1 MEPPKLRHCPKFLGL
16 AGAASLRLSKVS
28 ANVLSLRSEGG
39 VNSTID
45 MSRSRDCSSRPL
57 RNLRNE
63 NPNLRREPHLH
74 RNEQTDIRRMFEPF
88 GGKSRAADVF
98 TAGKKR
104 FAFVLMMNESD
115 AESAIGG
122 LNGSEFFGRELLV
135 QWTAKQRSV
144 RSDDFMPNREPSP
157 HDRTWYNAL
166 VNRVL

>member
-1 MEPPKLRHCPKFLGL
+1 MKTRIYVGNIAYNARANRHSPDVRAVRGEI
-16 AGAASLRLSKVS
+16 G
-28 ANVLSLRSEGG
+28 
-39 VNSTID
+39 
-45 MSRSRDCSSRPL
+45 
-57 RNLRNE
+57 
-63 NPNLRREPHLH
+63 
-74 RNEQTDIRRMFEPF
+74 
-88 GGKSRAADVF
+88 AADVF